1 MARPV
6 HPGPTP
12 RELLLLKLLWQHGP
26 STIRQLR
33 EYFPRLPRPAH
44 TSLQT
49 NLQGMYD
56 KGYVSRQAEQ
66 AGHVY
71 AAAVTQTQV
80 ESSVLSDLIGRVFD
94 GSALRLITAAISQ
107 GGASAEEIQQ
117 LQALLDAHTQDRSRD
132 R

>member
-6 HPGPTP
+6 HPGPTE

-33 EYFPRLPRPAH
+33 EHFPRQPRPAH

-49 NLQGMYD
+49 NLQGMHD
-56 KGYVSRQAEQ
+56 KGYVTRQAEQ
-66 AGHVY
+66 NGHLY
-71 AAAVTQTQV
+71 AAAVTQAQV
-80 ESSVLSDLIGRVFD
+80 ESTVLSDLIGRVFD
-94 GSALRLITAAISQ
+94 GSALRLITAALSQ
-107 GGASAEEIQQ
+107 GGASSEEIRR
-117 LQALLDAHTQDRSRD
+117 LQAVLDETRD